1 MLRGVDGARQSER
14 DAARR
19 CGDEAE
25 VPEPHETTE
34 PTAESVPASGAP
46 APRPSFRRATPQELA
61 VLAVG
66 DAVRHKAYGEGRVVS
81 IGGGMIK
88 ARFGDKDLM
97 YSFPG
102 GFERGFLGL

>member
-1 MLRGVDGARQSER
+1 MPRETARPAQDVR
-14 DAARR
+14 TA
-19 CGDEAE
+19 
-25 VPEPHETTE
+25 
-34 PTAESVPASGAP
+34 AESPSTSEATAL
-46 APRPSFRRATPQELA
+46 RPSFRKATPQELA
-61 VLAVG
+61 MLAVG
-66 DAVRHKAYGEGRVVS
+66 DAVRHKAYGEGRIVS

>member
-1 MLRGVDGARQSER
+1 MPR
-14 DAARR
+14 
-19 CGDEAE
+19 
-25 VPEPHETTE
+25 ETTR
-34 PTAESVPASGAP
+34 PAQDVRAAVESLSDSGAT
-46 APRPSFRRATPQELA
+46 ALRPSFRKATTKELA

-66 DAVRHKAYGEGRVVS
+66 DAVRHKAYGEGRVIS